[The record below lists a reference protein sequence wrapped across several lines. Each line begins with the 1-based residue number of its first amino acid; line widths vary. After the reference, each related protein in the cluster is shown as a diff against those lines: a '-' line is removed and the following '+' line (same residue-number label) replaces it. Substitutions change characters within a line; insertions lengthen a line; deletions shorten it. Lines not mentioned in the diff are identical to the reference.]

1 MASADLSRSRTA
13 LVAAG
18 ILGATGVA
26 LGALG
31 AHALKATL
39 LERGMANAWDT
50 AAKYHLL
57 HAVALLGWAAWRRH
71 EQSAGKLAADWVTRF
86 WVTGVVL
93 FSGSLYGLATGGPRW
108 LGPVTPLGGIALIV
122 GWILV
127 TARAIRRSDSA

>member
-1 MASADLSRSRTA
+1 MASADSSRSRTA

-18 ILGATGVA
+18 ILGATGVT

-50 AAKYHLL
+50 GAKYHLL

-71 EQSAGKLAADWVTRF
+71 EQSAGKPAADWVTRL
-86 WVTGVVL
+86 WVAGVVL
-93 FSGSLYGLATGGPRW
+93 FSGSLYWLATGGPGW
-108 LGPVTPLGGIALIV
+108 LGPVTPFGGFAFIA

-127 TARAIRRSDSA
+127 AAQAFRRDSA

>member
-1 MASADLSRSRTA
+1 MASADLSRSRPA

-39 LERGMANAWDT
+39 LERGMTAAWDT

-57 HAVALLGWAAWRRH
+57 HAVALLGWAACRRQGT
-71 EQSAGKLAADWVTRF
+71 EADKTTADWVTRF
-86 WVTGVVL
+86 WVAGVVL

-108 LGPVTPLGGIALIV
+108 LGPVTPLGGVALIV
-122 GWILV
+122 GWVLV
-127 TARAIRRSDSA
+127 AKQASRRDSA

>member
-1 MASADLSRSRTA
+1 MASAVLSSSRAA

-18 ILGATGVA
+18 ILGATGVT

-31 AHALKATL
+31 AHAFKATL
-39 LERGMANAWDT
+39 LERGMANAWET

-57 HAVALLGWAAWRRH
+57 HAVALLGWAAWQR
-71 EQSAGKLAADWVTRF
+71 QNAGAETPARDWVMRL
-86 WVTGVVL
+86 WVAGVVL

-108 LGPVTPLGGIALIV
+108 LGPVTPLGGLAFIA

-127 TARAIRRSDSA
+127 VKRALRRDPA

>member
-71 EQSAGKLAADWVTRF
+71 GTEAEIG
-86 WVTGVVL
+86 
-93 FSGSLYGLATGGPRW
+93 
-108 LGPVTPLGGIALIV
+108 
-122 GWILV
+122 
-127 TARAIRRSDSA
+127 RASCRERVFRTV

>member
-1 MASADLSRSRTA
+1 MASAVHSSSRAA

-18 ILGATGVA
+18 ILGATGVT

-39 LERGMANAWDT
+39 LERGMANAWET

-57 HAVALLGWAAWRRH
+57 HAVALLGWAAWQR
-71 EQSAGKLAADWVTRF
+71 QNAGAETPARDWVMRL
-86 WVTGVVL
+86 WVAGVVL
-93 FSGSLYGLATGGPRW
+93 FSGSLYWLATGGPRW
-108 LGPVTPLGGIALIV
+108 LGPVTPLGGLAFIA

-127 TARAIRRSDSA
+127 VKRALRRDPA

>member
-1 MASADLSRSRTA
+1 MASAVLSSSRAA

-18 ILGATGVA
+18 ILGATGVT

-39 LERGMANAWDT
+39 LERGMTNAWET

-57 HAVALLGWAAWRRH
+57 HAVALLGWAAWQR
-71 EQSAGKLAADWVTRF
+71 QNAGAETPARDWVMRL
-86 WVTGVVL
+86 WVAGVVL

-108 LGPVTPLGGIALIV
+108 LGPVTPLGGIAFIA

-127 TARAIRRSDSA
+127 VKRALRRDPA

>member
-1 MASADLSRSRTA
+1 MASAVLSSSRAA

-18 ILGATGVA
+18 ILGATGVT

-39 LERGMANAWDT
+39 LERGMANAWET

-57 HAVALLGWAAWRRH
+57 HAVALLGWAAWQR
-71 EQSAGKLAADWVTRF
+71 QNAGAETPARDWVMRL
-86 WVTGVVL
+86 WVAGVVL

-108 LGPVTPLGGIALIV
+108 LGPVTPLGGIAFIA

-127 TARAIRRSDSA
+127 VKRALRRDPA

>member
-1 MASADLSRSRTA
+1 MASAVLSSSRAA

-18 ILGATGVA
+18 ILGATGVT

-39 LERGMANAWDT
+39 LERGMADAWDT

-57 HAVALLGWAAWRRH
+57 HAVALLGWAAWQR
-71 EQSAGKLAADWVTRF
+71 QNAGAETPARDWVMRL
-86 WVTGVVL
+86 WVAGVVL

-108 LGPVTPLGGIALIV
+108 LGPVTPLGGIAFIA

-127 TARAIRRSDSA
+127 VKRALRRDPA

>member
-1 MASADLSRSRTA
+1 MASAVLSSSRAA

-18 ILGATGVA
+18 ILGATGVT

-39 LERGMANAWDT
+39 LERGMADAWDT

-57 HAVALLGWAAWRRH
+57 HAVALLGWAAWQR
-71 EQSAGKLAADWVTRF
+71 QKAGAETPARDWVMRL
-86 WVTGVVL
+86 WVAGVVL
-93 FSGSLYGLATGGPRW
+93 FSGSLYGLAAGGPRW
-108 LGPVTPLGGIALIV
+108 LGPVTPLGGLAFIA

-127 TARAIRRSDSA
+127 VKRALRRDPA

>member
-1 MASADLSRSRTA
+1 MASADHSRSRTA
-13 LVAAG
+13 LAAAG

-71 EQSAGKLAADWVTRF
+71 GTVAETRAADWVTRL
-86 WVTGVVL
+86 WVAGAVL
-93 FSGSLYGLATGGPRW
+93 FSGSLYWLATGGPRW
-108 LGPVTPLGGIALIV
+108 LGPVTPLGGVALIA
-122 GWILV
+122 GWVLL
-127 TARAIRRSDSA
+127 AKQAFRRHPA